1 MRQRKME
8 IYELTP
14 ATQNKRQWKRR
25 GYGVCG
31 LDEAGNTYFNP
42 AAIGPLAVLL
52 ALSGGLQV
60 AVIDG
65 KERPLVSVAWAK
77 ETFPDLAADLDI
89 LDNRIRRLAAGQ
101 PLEQYN

>member
-1 MRQRKME
+1 ME

-52 ALSGGLQV
+52 ALSDGLQV
-60 AVIDG
+60 AV
-65 KERPLVSVAWAK
+65 RQR
-77 ETFPDLAADLDI
+77 AAACIGCLGQRN
-89 LDNRIRRLAAGQ
+89 LPGFGRRS
-101 PLEQYN
+101 